1 MVFISTSLVLASL
14 AASALAGRGDLRAR
28 HEKLNRALHERSS
41 LALKANYTGSDFMDT
56 SKWNYFTGQDPTNG
70 KVDYL
75 SLTNAKKA
83 GLVKSSGDKF
93 IMSVETGD
101 LPSGTD
107 RKSVRISSVQQWSSG
122 LIIADFEQMPH
133 GCGTCDTEGV
143 WPAFWTVGA
152 NWPEDGEIDI
162 IEGVN
167 TRTNNQLTL
176 HSGGQANCTIDTNP
190 PLVNGVSGYLA
201 NVLNTQCLSTADSDA
216 GCSFS
221 DPDPNSFGPGFNAVG
236 GRVMAILRDD
246 TGVKMWSFARD
257 DVPAD
262 ILGGAPN
269 PYLWSSPRAFWSS
282 ATCDI
287 KANFAPQTI
296 VLNTDVGG
304 GWTEGDLASSGCGSD
319 IASVVADGSNFNN
332 GNWTVNYIALFD

>member
-1 MVFISTSLVLASL
+1 MVFISTSLVIASL

-28 HEKLNRALHERSS
+28 HEKLNRSIHGRSS
-41 LALKANYTGSDFMDT
+41 SLTLKSNYTGSDFMDN

-75 SLTNAKKA
+75 SLSDAKKA
-83 GLVKSSGDKF
+83 GLVKNDGDRF
-93 IMSVETGD
+93 IMSVESGD

-107 RKSVRISSVQQWSSG
+107 RKSVRITSVEKWSSG
-122 LIIADFEQMPH
+122 LILADFEQMPH
-133 GCGTCDTEGV
+133 GCGV

-152 NWPEDGEIDI
+152 NWPQDGEIDI

-167 TRTNNQLTL
+167 TQTNNQLTL
-176 HSGGQANCTIDTNP
+176 HSGGGANCTIDTNP
-190 PLVNGVSGYLA
+190 PLVNGVTGYLA
-201 NVLNTQCLSTADSDA
+201 NVLNTQCLSTATADA

-236 GRVMAILRDD
+236 GRVMAILRDES
-246 TGVKMWSFARD
+246 GVKMWSFARD
-257 DVPAD
+257 DIPAD
-262 ILGGAPN
+262 ILGGEPN
-269 PYLWSSPRAFWSS
+269 PNLWSSPKAFWSS
-282 ATCDI
+282 QTCDI
-287 KANFAPQTI
+287 DANFAAQTI

-304 GWTEGDLASSGCGSD
+304 GWTEGNLASSGCGSD